1 MTVEVC
7 QGDMSQDSVSDG
19 SCAKCLNPH
28 LSYKFAHTCDFVG
41 DFLVGVLTPPLR
53 LPATGA
59 AAPLARKLRVNYG
72 LGISGAWIRK
82 PCALEWTISWRE
94 APD

>member
-1 MTVEVC
+1 MISKFSSTLR
-7 QGDMSQDSVSDG
+7 SHNLSSPHLYDG
-19 SCAKCLNPH
+19 RCAKYLNTH
-28 LSYKFAHTCDFVG
+28 LSYSAAHMCNLVA

-72 LGISGAWIRK
+72 LGISGAWIV
-82 PCALEWTISWRE
+82 
-94 APD
+94 